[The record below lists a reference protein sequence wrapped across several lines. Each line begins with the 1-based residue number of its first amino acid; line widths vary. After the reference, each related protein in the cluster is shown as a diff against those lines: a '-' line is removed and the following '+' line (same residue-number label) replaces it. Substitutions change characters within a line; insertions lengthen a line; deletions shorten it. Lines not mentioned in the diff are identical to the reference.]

1 MTWMIITR
9 GKVLDQE
16 VVVMVE
22 AVAMVEVVA
31 KVVAKIL
38 LQTMMKGYCDQGR
51 LKARLG
57 IWVQQ

>member
-1 MTWMIITR
+1 MIITR

-31 KVVAKIL
+31 KVVAKIPPPNHDERL
-38 LQTMMKGYCDQGR
+38 L
-51 LKARLG
+51 
-57 IWVQQ
+57 